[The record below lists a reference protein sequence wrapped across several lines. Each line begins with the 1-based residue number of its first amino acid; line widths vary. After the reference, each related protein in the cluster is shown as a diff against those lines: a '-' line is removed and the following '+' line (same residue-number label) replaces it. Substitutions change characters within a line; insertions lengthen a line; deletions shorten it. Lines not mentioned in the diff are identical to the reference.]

1 MPIMQVF
8 YQSGSLQAERKTA
21 LAQRL
26 TDVLL
31 TMEGGAKT
39 SGGLAF
45 ATVLFTEVPESDW
58 WVGGRTDS
66 TYVAPPGKFLVR
78 VSVPEGYMNKTHKSG
93 VHTAVNAAIVDIAGG
108 AHAASHGASILVVI
122 EEIPEGNWGA
132 GGKTISL
139 AAIADTVGL
148 AKTGER
154 FKWVRAYFDAKA
166 RAYAAAK
173 YPADTGGLLPPER
186 LP

>member
-39 SGGLAF
+39 PGGLAF

-58 WVGGRTDS
+58 WVGGCTDA

-78 VSVPEGYMNKTHKSG
+78 VSVPEGYMSQAHKTE
-93 VHTAVNAAIVDIAGG
+93 VHAAINAAIIEIAGDAHDPNQG
-108 AHAASHGASILVVI
+108 ANVLVI
-122 EEIPEGNWGA
+122 IDEIAEGNWGA
-132 GGKTISL
+132 GGRTISL
-139 AAIADTVGL
+139 AMIAETVGL
-148 AKTGER
+148 AKTSTR
-154 FKWVRAYFDAKA
+154 FKWVR
-166 RAYAAAK
+166 
-173 YPADTGGLLPPER
+173 
-186 LP
+186 